1 MRIVGEAEFKDVI
14 NREKSRGEKEEQR
27 QLLWAIHQSLL
38 PPEMRDEVYLEDDE
52 SVIQPPL
59 MSQFKDVIKRGNNF
73 RIINKCSERI
83 KCTH

>member
-27 QLLWAIHQSLL
+27 QLLWATHQSLV

-59 MSQFKDVIKRGNNF
+59 MSQFKDVVKRGNDF
-73 RIINKCSERI
+73 CIINKCSERI
-83 KCTH
+83 KCRH